1 MTATVAAAL
10 ALAWAVR
17 ARAAESAVPT
27 EPAIPRGALIASWF
41 QNGADG
47 VTVLQLVSGRGPA
60 PGATVAG
67 TVTSDT
73 TCTPD
78 GEGLSHCHNDIDLDN
93 GARITVVHH
102 HAMLQHPCLTPGER
116 VTLRGVTASWIVA
129 RASGVRH
136 APITTP

>member
-1 MTATVAAAL
+1 MIIIERHPEDRTMHASSAAITKPLQRVAIVTATA
-10 ALAWAVR
+10 
-17 ARAAESAVPT
+17 
-27 EPAIPRGALIASWF
+27 
-41 QNGADG
+41 
-47 VTVLQLVSGRGPA
+47 
-60 PGATVAG
+60 AG

-116 VTLRGVTASWIVA
+116 VTLRGVTASWIVV